1 MTTNSKRDVS
11 LYIHFP
17 FCVKKCA
24 YCAFFSA
31 PCQNEELKDE
41 YERAVIRRIESLPEI
56 NVKTVYFGGGTPTVM
71 GSARLCRILVS
82 IFKKYNIESNTEI
95 TLEANPGTV
104 DAEDLYDLHSAGFNR
119 LSLGMQSAD
128 DSTLKTLGRIHD
140 NGTFLKCYEDARKYF
155 GNVSLDAI
163 FGLPGD
169 GFSATVK
176 QITDLDPEHV
186 SAYSLMIEE
195 GTPLYENRD
204 KYVFPDENEEDA
216 QYETLCRELGAH
228 GYRHYEISSFA
239 KLGYGSA
246 HNTVYWKRG
255 EYIGIGPAA
264 HSFYNSRRFETPK
277 DTQRFIKRSVLPFLS
292 DTDYESAMPLTPE
305 ESEEERVMLGMR
317 LADGVKLPKDKTE
330 KAKKFAES
338 GFGTF
343 KDGVF
348 ALNETG
354 FRVSNAIIAELI

>member
-31 PCQNEELKDE
+31 PCKSEELKDE
-41 YERAVIRRIESLPEI
+41 YERAVIRRIDSLPGI
-56 NVKTVYFGGGTPTVM
+56 NLKTVYFGGGTPTVM
-71 GSARLCRILVS
+71 GSARLRRIIES
-82 IFKKYNIESNTEI
+82 IFKKYEISANTEI

-104 DAEDLYDLHSAGFNR
+104 TAEDLYELRGTGFNR
-119 LSLGMQSAD
+119 LSLGMQSAND
-128 DSTLKTLGRIHD
+128 VTLGIMGRVHD
-140 NGTFLKCYEDARKYF
+140 NATFLQCYSDARRCF
-155 GNVSLDAI
+155 DNISLDAI
-163 FGLPGD
+163 FGVPGD
-169 GFSATVK
+169 DFTATVK
-176 QITDLDPEHV
+176 QMTELEPEHV
-186 SAYSLMIEE
+186 SAYSLTLEE
-195 GTPLYENRD
+195 GTPMYDDRERF
-204 KYVFPDENEEDA
+204 VFPDENEEYA
-216 QYETLCRELGAH
+216 QYETLCGELRAH
-228 GYRHYEISSFA
+228 GYDHYEISSFA
-239 KLGYGSA
+239 KPGYRSV
-246 HNTVYWKRG
+246 HNSSYWRRG
-255 EYIGIGPAA
+255 EYIGIGPGA
-264 HSFYNSRRFETPK
+264 HSFYLSRRFETPK
-277 DTQRFIKRSVLPFLS
+277 DTLRFIKRSILPFLS
-292 DTDYESAMPLTPE
+292 DTDYETALPLSAE
-305 ESEEERVMLGMR
+305 ESEEERIMLGLR